1 MALVFMGAVTA
12 CVNEDEFCTDS
23 VKQTTKEGLAVLPTI
38 SESSLIIANTREDSE
53 EDPDP
58 LKEKA
63 LNTLDVFVEHVTG
76 TTGDGTFML
85 QYHLTSNIVEN
96 DLNKL
101 AERWRHEGLL
111 EGEKYNIYV
120 AVNNSQ
126 TKGRKDLTTF
136 NVAALKAL
144 VYDEVTDGIAK
155 VNTANNDITWDGDIT
170 SGKIYK
176 LYDANPGNARA
187 LTSEKDFMMDGVT
200 ENWTPNPA
208 TQDQTFD
215 VTLNRAAAKIV
226 LNVKF
231 DPDFLKS
238 LTHTK
243 KINGE
248 EVTWVEKPAAE
259 KVTIDGSPAWKFYN
273 FAFGAP
279 VFTPDSTP
287 TSGVEVHNSDFNIF
301 HNQSY
306 TGDDKHF
313 SIITYSYPNAWQES
327 KYSTDA
333 PSLVIS
339 VGYKEGASETVYN
352 YYRIP
357 LVKSTVTSLERNHIY
372 VIDATIATRGSE
384 SHEDVTEMDNLVY
397 EVANW
402 NDKSNNDAIHNE
414 VESVQHMYLKVNPVV
429 YTLHG
434 DDNQSLIINYQKATG
449 TEVGYKVFAINTTT
463 GAKGDAVEPG
473 ATNAVWA
480 WYYDK
485 NGNMRTTYG
494 SGNSSWPHL
503 NVTFAQSTEG
513 INDSKGT
520 ITVNSTA
527 LYNRAIKY
535 ILLRVY
541 LKDKPELYEDV
552 LIRHFPT
559 DNIQSI
565 TGQWSSYHTGGTA
578 KVETWDPV
586 AEGWEEGTY
595 ESEEVEVNST
605 DPYERSEVKYDG
617 TPSNHDSGD
626 YRYNYST
633 GQNGSTVQTQYRNNV
648 SQGVNRYNTNGESN
662 AALGA
667 DGYWYWGDTRMT
679 VNSGNNYDWRGN
691 NGTSYNGTRYR
702 WTNYYRSQYK
712 KTHYYRTRYYR
723 TIAVTPETGN
733 WVDWDRDHNQS
744 GTSTRW
750 INRNG
755 EFGDKR
761 FTAHVWNASD
771 NHVHN
776 IASANYNLAYD
787 SGTQSGAGHMNNH
800 MYVVQ
805 ISSTSS
811 KYVLGKPVLGNPGPY
826 QSYDEVV
833 SPAFMIASQLG
844 VVSSGW
850 QPADAAEHCARYM
863 EVGTDGTRYIGWRL
877 PTNDEIDIISDYQM
891 GRFGTITI
899 PEADRVMDYVLKGAN
914 YYNLSGGTTPSNYTT
929 GNDNFLRCIRE
940 LSAEEIEK
948 LNGFDALIEK
958 YQKK

>member
-1 MALVFMGAVTA
+1 MAFAFMSAVTA
-12 CVNEDEFCTDS
+12 CVNEEDFGVDNS
-23 VKQTTKEGLAVLPTI
+23 VKQKTNKEGLAVLP
-38 SESSLIIANTREDSE
+38 SVAESDVKLAITRASSIDS
-53 EDPDP
+53 
-58 LKEKA
+58 LKEKD

-76 TTGDGTFML
+76 TTGDGTFL
-85 QYHLTSNIVEN
+85 KQYHLVGTTDEPIKNE
-96 DLNKL
+96 DLNLL
-101 AERWRHEGLL
+101 ANRWRQEGLVD
-111 EGEKYNIYV
+111 GEKYNIYV
-120 AVNNSQ
+120 AANNPL
-126 TKGRKDLTTF
+126 TKDDVA

-144 VYDEVTDGIAK
+144 TYKESLKLND
-155 VNTANNDITWDGDIT
+155 VNNVDWAATGDT
-170 SGKIYK
+170 VSGNIYK
-176 LYDANPGNARA
+176 TYNATPGSYRA
-187 LTSEKDFMMDGVT
+187 LTSHKEFMMDGVIK
-200 ENWTPNPA
+200 NWTPDPA
-208 TQDQTFD
+208 TLDQTFD
-215 VTLNRAAAKIV
+215 VTMNRAAAKIV
-226 LNVKF
+226 LNLNF
-231 DPDFLKS
+231 DANFLKS

-243 KINGE
+243 KTVDGVE
-248 EVTWVEKPAAE
+248 TWVEKPAEE
-259 KVTIDGSPAWKFYN
+259 KVTITGTPAWRYYN

-279 VFTPDSTP
+279 VFTPDEAGD
-287 TSGVEVHNSDFNIF
+287 GVELHNSAV
-301 HNQSY
+301 QLREKY
-306 TGDDKHF
+306 GYEGEDKHHTL
-313 SIITYSYPNAWQES
+313 ITYSYPSNWKDTPTAR
-327 KYSTDA
+327 

-339 VGYKEGASETVYN
+339 VGYTQGTGEATTTSYN

-357 LVKSTVTSLERNHIY
+357 ITPKDTTSLNRNTIY
-372 VIDATIATRGSE
+372 VIDAKIATRGSE
-384 SHEDVTEMDNLVY
+384 SYEDVTEMENLVY
-397 EVANW
+397 EVAKW
-402 NDKSNNDAIHNE
+402 NDLSNNDAIHNE

-434 DDNQSLIINYQKATG
+434 DGDQDLIINYQKATG
-449 TEVGYKVFAINTTT
+449 TEVGYKVFNIASDGTK
-463 GAKGDAVEPG
+463 GAAVEPT
-473 ATNAVWA
+473 ASNAVWA

-485 NGNMRTTYG
+485 NGNLKTTYG
-494 SGNSSWPHL
+494 SGSTAWSHL
-503 NVTFAQSTEG
+503 KVTFQQSSEG
-513 INDSKGT
+513 INGSTGT
-520 ITVNSTA
+520 IKVTSTA
-527 LYNRAIKY
+527 LDNRAIKY

-541 LKDKPELYEDV
+541 LKDNPDLYEDV

-667 DGYWYWGDTRMT
+667 DGYWYWGDTRMNGT
-679 VNSGNNYDWRGN
+679 NNNYDWRGN
-691 NGTSYNGTRYR
+691 NGTGGMGSTRYR

-750 INRNG
+750 VNRYG
-755 EFGDKR
+755 EFGDTR

-776 IASANYNLAYD
+776 IASENYNLAFD
-787 SGTQSGAGHMNNH
+787 SGEQSGTGHMNNH

-850 QPADAAEHCARYM
+850 QPAAAAEHCARYM

-877 PTNDEIDIISDYQM
+877 PTNDEIEIISDYQM
-891 GRFGTITI
+891 GRFGTIRI

-929 GNDNFLRCIRE
+929 GDGNYLRCIRE